1 MITSFLRIFYP
12 SRPPNHPS
20 RPPLKGRSPLLAL
33 NRNDSLTPD
42 PSPFGERPGGGGI
55 LHCAYFVVGH
65 NVCFTLCLFSSQ
77 PPIEEEP
84 SDSLNRNNH
93 RGISLP
99 SPFGEGPGGEDY
111 RTFTLTPAECDWNS
125 GAYMHSMC
133 VMPLL
138 KSPDCVAKRV
148 YSKTY
153 LPFGIQSMKKWVA
166 ASLVDS

>member
-1 MITSFLRIFYP
+1 MFYKKSKSAAKIQNFPIWEAVSICVFYLPGIQIT
-12 SRPPNHPS
+12 PPW
-20 RPPLKGRSPLLAL
+20 PPLKGRSLLLAL
-33 NRNDSLTPD
+33 NRNDYRD
-42 PSPFGERPGGGGI
+42 F
-55 LHCAYFVVGH
+55 
-65 NVCFTLCLFSSQ
+65 
-77 PPIEEEP
+77 
-84 SDSLNRNNH
+84 
-93 RGISLP
+93 SLP
-99 SPFGEGPGGEDY
+99 SPFGEGPGGKDY